1 MRDRVPT
8 TEVVVGVVVLLVL
21 AGIVTVAI
29 AVATRPQP
37 ALFELR
43 PGVERRSPLNR
54 ERRIARQMMPSLGT
68 AGWSLQDRVQVL
80 DRSALE
86 AAGETEL
93 AGAGAAWVYRGVY
106 ANPASGESVSVQIVD
121 AGTPDN
127 ACDLYEQR
135 KPDNATALAMGN
147 GGWHTDGRGAF
158 WAGRYCTEFDRSSV
172 RSAEPSVR
180 AIADALGSV
189 QIAYGAPFRTE
200 KQTSPFP
207 AIERDAWREATGF
220 REYTPLNL
228 WEKIDGRAD
237 LYLQFGMQRM
247 SYGTYRH
254 RTDPSL
260 SVDVYWYE
268 MADSDGAFGIYRA
281 EGGGQVTP
289 IDVGDEGYGSGGTVV
304 FRKGRDYVRVE
315 ATGEGE
321 SLEAAGPAIA
331 RAIAGR
337 IEGSGAALWAEGLLP
352 AEGRTSA
359 ALDYHG
365 ENAFSLDFLRDV
377 FSADYSADAQTFTTF
392 IHRAADAAEA
402 RRLLDAYTAF
412 FKDYGRVI
420 ERDRVDGIEF
430 VAGESG
436 GIVDVAFAAGVY
448 LGGVNNSTDVTLAK
462 ERALAFARAITSG
475 ERFP

>member
-21 AGIVTVAI
+21 AGMVAVTI

-43 PGVERRSPLNR
+43 PGVERGSPLNR
-54 ERRIARQMMPSLGT
+54 ERQIARQMMPGLGT
-68 AGWSLQDRVQVL
+68 AGWSLQDGVQVL

-86 AAGETEL
+86 AAGEPEL
-93 AGAGAAWVYRGVY
+93 VEVGAVWVYRGVY

-121 AGTPDN
+121 AGSPDN
-127 ACDLYEQR
+127 AFGLYRQR
-135 KPDNATALAMGN
+135 RPDGATALAMGN
-147 GGWHTDGRGAF
+147 EGWQADRQGAF
-158 WAGRYCTEFDRSSV
+158 WAGRYCTEFDRSNV
-172 RSAEPSVR
+172 RSAEPSAR
-180 AIADALGSV
+180 TIADALGSV
-189 QIAYGAPFRTE
+189 QIAYGIPFRAE
-200 KQTSPFP
+200 EQTSPFP
-207 AIERDAWREATGF
+207 AIDVDAWGEVTGF
-220 REYTPLNL
+220 REYTPANL
-228 WEKIDGRAD
+228 WEKINGRAEI
-237 LYLQFGMQRM
+237 YLQFGMQRM
-247 SYGTYRH
+247 SLGTYRH
-254 RTDPSL
+254 AFDPSL

-268 MADSDGAFGIYRA
+268 MTEPDGAFGIYRA
-281 EGGGQVTP
+281 ESGGRVTQ

-315 ATGEGE
+315 ASGEGE

-337 IEGSGAALWAEGLLP
+337 IEDTGQPLWADSLLP
-352 AEGRTSA
+352 AEGRTSE

-377 FSADYSADAQTFTTF
+377 FSADYSAGGRTFSTF
-392 IHRAADAAEA
+392 VHRAADEAET

-412 FKDYGRVI
+412 FEEYGRVI

-430 VAGESG
+430 VVGESG
-436 GIVDVAFAAGVY
+436 GIVDAAFAAGVY
-448 LGGVNNSTDVTLAK
+448 LGGVNNCTDATLAK
-462 ERALAFARAITSG
+462 ERAMAFARAIASNRG
-475 ERFP
+475 S